1 MRLRRGFFS
10 NHAAVMAG
18 TPVPP
23 DPIGT
28 PVAQGVGGNGAS
40 ATTYTITTLS
50 DIAANHHLVVPLSC
64 SNSNIASA
72 ISDSVNGSA
81 GWVLT
86 SGVNPGGASA
96 TFKVA
101 YLKLASTLPTGT
113 VITVTHPSTSG
124 NKAGAAFSVSG
135 LDLTNPID
143 LALAGTSATS
153 NTPSY
158 TSAAFNTANVL
169 AIGIVWR
176 SGATGDDYDDQPPF
190 TNLNVASAEAGSA
203 DLHVD
208 YSIRSATTAVT
219 IAPTMTTSRLW
230 AALIIGLKGQ

>member
-1 MRLRRGFFS
+1 MSVLLLG
-10 NHAAVMAG
+10 AG
-18 TPVPP
+18 PGTDSASVT
-23 DPIGT
+23 IGT

-40 ATTYTITTLS
+40 ATTFTITTLS
-50 DIAANHHLVVPLSC
+50 DIPANNYLVVPLST

-72 ISDSVNGSA
+72 ISDSVNGST

-86 SGVNPGGASA
+86 SGVNPSGVSA

-101 YLKLASTLPTGT
+101 YLKLASTLPAGT
-113 VITVTHPSTSG
+113 VITVTYPSTTG

-143 LALAGTSATS
+143 LALAGASDTS

-158 TSAAFNTANVL
+158 TSAAFNAANVL
-169 AIGIVWR
+169 AVGIVWR
-176 SGATGDDYDDQPPF
+176 NGATGDDYDDQSPF
-190 TNLNVASAEAGSA
+190 TNLSTASAAPGSA
-203 DLHVD
+203 DMHID

-230 AALIIGLKGQ
+230 VALIIGLKGY